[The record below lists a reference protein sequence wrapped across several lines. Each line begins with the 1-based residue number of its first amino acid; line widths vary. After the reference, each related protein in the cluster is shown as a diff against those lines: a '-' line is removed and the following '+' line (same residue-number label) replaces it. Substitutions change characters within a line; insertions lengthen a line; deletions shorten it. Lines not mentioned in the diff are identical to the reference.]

1 MNKKVSLGV
10 MISLIAVA
18 CAITFVL
25 TMTVSLNM
33 YNSMVAGIQERETI
47 NAKIKEIDTFVR
59 SSSIYKPNENTLI
72 TGIANG
78 YISGTSDKYAKY
90 YTADEYYKLQQLQ
103 SGVIIGTGIET
114 VVNGDYLEVTNVYEG
129 SSAEVEEIT
138 KGCTITAVGGKSI
151 LEIGAEQ
158 ARGDLRRIAHGQL
171 LRRQIRGD
179 DRRAQAQ
186 LDGEEGT
193 KLSVTY
199 STPDGVEKTV
209 TLVRQS
215 IKLTSVKGTLIDG
228 YAYIKIYTFNETT
241 DERFIQLI
249 DEYEAQ
255 SVLGYVFDVRDV
267 SDGITEPVRAML
279 NRVLPK
285 AQIAI
290 QVDANGKDTSF
301 IETDGNQS
309 LSKPVTVLT
318 NGNTACLAEIFAIG
332 LRDFAK
338 ASVVGSSTAGK
349 SQLQTTQS
357 FKDGS
362 AVSISTANIVPVESD
377 DFENVGIKPD
387 YTVDIT
393 AQQAEQIRFADKK
406 SDVQLQKALEI
417 VATE

>member
-158 ARGDLRRIAHGQL
+158 A
-171 LRRQIRGD
+171 
-179 DRRAQAQ
+179 QAQ

-267 SDGITEPVRAML
+267 SDGIT
-279 NRVLPK
+279 
-285 AQIAI
+285 
-290 QVDANGKDTSF
+290 DANGRDTSF
-301 IETDGNQS
+301 IETDGNQFV
-309 LSKPVTVLT
+309 SKPVTVLT

-377 DFENVGIKPD
+377 DFEDTGIKPD

-393 AQQAEQIRFADKK
+393 AQQAEQIKFADKK

>member
-10 MISLIAVA
+10 TISLIAVA

-47 NAKIKEIDTFVR
+47 NAKIKEVDTFVR
-59 SSSIYKPNENTLI
+59 SSSIYKLDENELI

-78 YISGTSDKYAKY
+78 YISGTNDKYAKY
-90 YTADEYYKLQQLQ
+90 YTADEYYKLQQIQ
-103 SGVIIGTGIET
+103 SGVIIGTGVET
-114 VVNGDYLEVTNVYEG
+114 AVNGDYLEVTDVYEG

-138 KGCTITAVGGKSI
+138 KGCMITAIDGKSI
-151 LEIGAEQ
+151 LETGA
-158 ARGDLRRIAHGQL
+158 AA
-171 LRRQIRGD
+171 
-179 DRRAQAQ
+179 AQSK
-186 LDGEEGT
+186 LDGDEGT
-193 KLSVTY
+193 KLTVTF
-199 STPDGVEKTV
+199 STPDGTEKTV

-215 IKLTSVKGTLIDG
+215 IKLTSVKGELIDG
-228 YAYIKIYTFNETT
+228 YAYIKIYTFNDTT
-241 DERFIQLI
+241 DDRFLQLI

-255 SVLGYVFDVRDV
+255 SVLGYIFDVRDV
-267 SDGITEPVRAML
+267 TDGITEPLKAML

-285 AQIAI
+285 ATVAT
-290 QVDANGKDTSF
+290 QVDANGKDTTF
-301 IETDGNQS
+301 IETDGSSS
-309 LSKPVTVLT
+309 LDKPITVLT
-318 NGNTACLAEIFAIG
+318 NGNTACLAEVFAVG

-338 ASVVGSSTAGK
+338 ASIIGSATAGK

-362 AVSISTANIVPVESD
+362 AVSISTATIIPTESD
-377 DFENVGIKPD
+377 DFSDAGIKPD

-393 AQQAEQIRFADKK
+393 AQQAEQIKFADEK
-406 SDVQLQKALEI
+406 SDSQLQKALEI

>member
-10 MISLIAVA
+10 TISLIAVA

-47 NAKIKEIDTFVR
+47 NAKVKEIDTFVR
-59 SSSIYKPNENTLI
+59 SSSIYKLDENDLI

-78 YISGTSDKYAKY
+78 YISGTDDKYAKY
-90 YTADEYYKLQQLQ
+90 YTADEYYKLQQIQ
-103 SGVIIGTGIET
+103 SGVIIGTGVET

-138 KGCTITAVGGKSI
+138 KGCMITAIDGKSI
-151 LEIGAEQ
+151 LETGAE
-158 ARGDLRRIAHGQL
+158 A
-171 LRRQIRGD
+171 
-179 DRRAQAQ
+179 AQSM
-186 LDGEEGT
+186 LDGDEGT

-199 STPDGVEKTV
+199 SKPDGTEKTV

-215 IKLTSVKGTLIDG
+215 IKLTSVKSELIDG
-228 YAYIKIYTFNETT
+228 YAYIKIYTFNDTT
-241 DERFIQLI
+241 DDKFIQLI

-267 SDGITEPVRAML
+267 SDGITEPMKAML

-285 AQIAI
+285 ALVANQI
-290 QVDANGKDTSF
+290 DANGKDTTF
-301 IETDGNQS
+301 IETEGSMTID
-309 LSKPVTVLT
+309 KPIAVLT
-318 NGNTACLAEIFAIG
+318 NGNTACLAEVFAIG
-332 LRDFAK
+332 MRDFAK
-338 ASVVGSSTAGK
+338 ASVVGSVTAGK
-349 SQLQTTQS
+349 AQLQTTQS

-362 AVSISTANIVPVESD
+362 AVSISTATIVPVESD
-377 DFENVGIKPD
+377 DFDGTGIKPD

-393 AQQAEQIRFADKK
+393 AQQAEQIKFADKS
-406 SDVQLQKALEI
+406 SDYQLQKALET
-417 VATE
+417 VATK

>member
-10 MISLIAVA
+10 TISLIAVA

-47 NAKIKEIDTFVR
+47 NAKVKEIDTFVR
-59 SSSIYKPNENTLI
+59 SSSIYKIDENDLI

-90 YTADEYYKLQQLQ
+90 YTADEYYKLQQIQ
-103 SGVIIGTGIET
+103 SGVIIGTGVET
-114 VVNGDYLEVTNVYEG
+114 VVNGDYLEVTDVYEG

-138 KGCTITAVGGKSI
+138 KGCTITAIDGKSV
-151 LEIGAEQ
+151 LETG
-158 ARGDLRRIAHGQL
+158 
-171 LRRQIRGD
+171 
-179 DRRAQAQ
+179 AQAAQDQ
-186 LDGEEGT
+186 LDGDEGT

-199 STPDGVEKTV
+199 SKPDGTEKTV

-215 IKLTSVKGTLIDG
+215 IKLTSVKSELIDG
-228 YAYIKIYTFNETT
+228 YAYIKIYTFNDTT
-241 DERFIQLI
+241 DDRFIQLI

-255 SVLGYVFDVRDV
+255 SVLGYIFDVRDV
-267 SDGITEPVRAML
+267 TDGITEPLKAML
-279 NRVLPK
+279 NRILPK
-285 AQIAI
+285 ASVATQI
-290 QVDANGKDTSF
+290 DANGKDTAF
-301 IETDGNQS
+301 IETDGS
-309 LSKPVTVLT
+309 STLSKPIAVLA
-318 NGNTACLAEIFAIG
+318 NGNTACLAEVFAVS

-338 ASVVGSSTAGK
+338 ASVIGSATAGK

-362 AVSISTANIVPVESD
+362 AVSISTATIIPTESD
-377 DFENVGIKPD
+377 DFSDVGIKPD

-393 AQQAEQIRFADKK
+393 AQQAQQIKFADKK
-406 SDVQLQKALEI
+406 SDSQLQKALEI

>member
-114 VVNGDYLEVTNVYEG
+114 VVKGDYLEVTNVYEG

-151 LEIGAEQ
+151 LETGAEQ
-158 ARGDLRRIAHGQL
+158 
-171 LRRQIRGD
+171 
-179 DRRAQAQ
+179 AQAQ
-186 LDGEEGT
+186 LDGEECT

-267 SDGITEPVRAML
+267 SDGITEPVKAML

-309 LSKPVTVLT
+309 VSKPVTVLT

-338 ASVVGSSTAGK
+338 ASVVGSLTAGK

>member
-59 SSSIYKPNENTLI
+59 SSSIYKPNENALI

-114 VVNGDYLEVTNVYEG
+114 VVKGDYLEVTNVYEG

-151 LEIGAEQ
+151 LETGAEQ
-158 ARGDLRRIAHGQL
+158 
-171 LRRQIRGD
+171 
-179 DRRAQAQ
+179 AQAQ

-267 SDGITEPVRAML
+267 SDGITEPVKAML

-338 ASVVGSSTAGK
+338 ASVVGSPTAGK

-393 AQQAEQIRFADKK
+393 AQQAEQIKFADKK

>member
-114 VVNGDYLEVTNVYEG
+114 VVKGDYLEVTNVYEG

-151 LEIGAEQ
+151 LEIGAE
-158 ARGDLRRIAHGQL
+158 L
-171 LRRQIRGD
+171 
-179 DRRAQAQ
+179 AQAQ

-267 SDGITEPVRAML
+267 SDGITEPVKAML

-290 QVDANGKDTSF
+290 QVDANGRDTSF
-301 IETDGNQS
+301 IETDGNQFV
-309 LSKPVTVLT
+309 SKPVTVLT

-393 AQQAEQIRFADKK
+393 AQQAEQIKFADKK

>member
-10 MISLIAVA
+10 TISLIAVA

-47 NAKIKEIDTFVR
+47 NAKVKEIDTFVR
-59 SSSIYKPNENTLI
+59 SSSIYKLDENDLI

-78 YISGTSDKYAKY
+78 YISGTDDKYARY
-90 YTADEYYKLQQLQ
+90 YTADEYYKLQQIQ
-103 SGVIIGTGIET
+103 SGVIIGTGVET

-138 KGCTITAVGGKSI
+138 KGCMITAIDGKSI
-151 LEIGAEQ
+151 LETGAET
-158 ARGDLRRIAHGQL
+158 
-171 LRRQIRGD
+171 
-179 DRRAQAQ
+179 AQSM
-186 LDGEEGT
+186 LDGDEGT

-199 STPDGVEKTV
+199 SKPDGTEKTV

-215 IKLTSVKGTLIDG
+215 IKLTSVKSELIDG
-228 YAYIKIYTFNETT
+228 YAYIKIYTFNDTT
-241 DERFIQLI
+241 DDKFIQLI

-267 SDGITEPVRAML
+267 SDGITEPMKAML

-285 AQIAI
+285 ALVANQI
-290 QVDANGKDTSF
+290 DANGKDTTF
-301 IETDGNQS
+301 IETEGSMTID
-309 LSKPVTVLT
+309 KPIAVLT
-318 NGNTACLAEIFAIG
+318 NGNTACLAEVFAIG
-332 LRDFAK
+332 MRDFAK
-338 ASVVGSSTAGK
+338 ASVVGSVTAGK
-349 SQLQTTQS
+349 AQLQTTQS

-362 AVSISTANIVPVESD
+362 AVSISAATIVPVESD
-377 DFENVGIKPD
+377 DFDGTGIKPD

-393 AQQAEQIRFADKK
+393 AQQAGQIKFADKS
-406 SDVQLQKALEI
+406 SDYQLQKALET
-417 VATE
+417 VATK

>member
-138 KGCTITAVGGKSI
+138 KGCTITAIGGKSI

-158 ARGDLRRIAHGQL
+158 A
-171 LRRQIRGD
+171 
-179 DRRAQAQ
+179 QAQ
-186 LDGEEGT
+186 LDGEEG
-193 KLSVTY
+193 

-241 DERFIQLI
+241 DDRFIQLI

-267 SDGITEPVRAML
+267 SDGITEPVKAML

-393 AQQAEQIRFADKK
+393 AQQAEQIKFADKK

>member
-10 MISLIAVA
+10 TISLIAVA

-47 NAKIKEIDTFVR
+47 NAKIKEVDTFVR
-59 SSSIYKPNENTLI
+59 SSSIYKLDENELI

-78 YISGTSDKYAKY
+78 YISGTNDKYAKY
-90 YTADEYYKLQQLQ
+90 YTADEYYKLQQIQ
-103 SGVIIGTGIET
+103 SGVIIGTGVET
-114 VVNGDYLEVTNVYEG
+114 AVNGDYLEVTDVYEG

-138 KGCTITAVGGKSI
+138 KGCMITAIDGKSI
-151 LEIGAEQ
+151 LETGA
-158 ARGDLRRIAHGQL
+158 AA
-171 LRRQIRGD
+171 
-179 DRRAQAQ
+179 AQSK
-186 LDGEEGT
+186 LDGDEGT

-199 STPDGVEKTV
+199 SKPDGTEKTV

-215 IKLTSVKGTLIDG
+215 IKLTSVKGELIDG
-228 YAYIKIYTFNETT
+228 YAYIKIYTFNDTT
-241 DERFIQLI
+241 DDRFLQLI

-255 SVLGYVFDVRDV
+255 SVLGYIFDVRDV
-267 SDGITEPVRAML
+267 TDGITEPLKAML

-285 AQIAI
+285 ATVAT
-290 QVDANGKDTSF
+290 QVDANGKDTTF
-301 IETDGNQS
+301 IETDGSSS
-309 LSKPVTVLT
+309 LDKPITVLT
-318 NGNTACLAEIFAIG
+318 NGNTACLAEVFAVG

-338 ASVVGSSTAGK
+338 ASIIGSATAGK

-362 AVSISTANIVPVESD
+362 AVSISTATIIPTESD
-377 DFENVGIKPD
+377 DFSDAGIKPD

-393 AQQAEQIRFADKK
+393 AQQAEQIKFADEK
-406 SDVQLQKALEI
+406 SDSQLQKALEI

>member
-59 SSSIYKPNENTLI
+59 SSSIYKPNENALI

-114 VVNGDYLEVTNVYEG
+114 VVKGDYLEVTNVYEG

-151 LEIGAEQ
+151 LETGAE
-158 ARGDLRRIAHGQL
+158 L
-171 LRRQIRGD
+171 
-179 DRRAQAQ
+179 AQAQ

-267 SDGITEPVRAML
+267 SDGITEPVKAML

-309 LSKPVTVLT
+309 VSKPVTVLT

-338 ASVVGSSTAGK
+338 ASVVGSLTAGK

>member
-10 MISLIAVA
+10 TISLIAVA

-47 NAKIKEIDTFVR
+47 NAKVKEIDTFVR
-59 SSSIYKPNENTLI
+59 SSSIYKLDENDLI

-78 YISGTSDKYAKY
+78 YISGTDDKYAKY
-90 YTADEYYKLQQLQ
+90 YTADEYYKLQQIQ
-103 SGVIIGTGIET
+103 SGVIIGTGVET

-138 KGCTITAVGGKSI
+138 KGCMITAIDGKSI
-151 LEIGAEQ
+151 LETGAEE
-158 ARGDLRRIAHGQL
+158 
-171 LRRQIRGD
+171 
-179 DRRAQAQ
+179 AQSK
-186 LDGEEGT
+186 LDGDEGT

-199 STPDGVEKTV
+199 SKPDGTEKTV

-215 IKLTSVKGTLIDG
+215 IKLTSVKSELIDG
-228 YAYIKIYTFNETT
+228 YAYIKIYTFNDTT
-241 DERFIQLI
+241 DDKFIQLI

-267 SDGITEPVRAML
+267 SDGITEPMKAML

-285 AQIAI
+285 ALVANQI
-290 QVDANGKDTSF
+290 DANGKDTTF
-301 IETDGNQS
+301 IETEGSMTID
-309 LSKPVTVLT
+309 KPIAVLT
-318 NGNTACLAEIFAIG
+318 NGNTACLAEVFAVG
-332 LRDFAK
+332 MRDFAK
-338 ASVVGSSTAGK
+338 ASVVGSVTAGK
-349 SQLQTTQS
+349 AQLQTTQS

-362 AVSISTANIVPVESD
+362 AVSISTATIVPVESD
-377 DFENVGIKPD
+377 DFEGTGIKPD

-393 AQQAEQIRFADKK
+393 AQQAEQIKFADKS
-406 SDVQLQKALEI
+406 SDYQLQKALET
-417 VATE
+417 VATK

>member
-90 YTADEYYKLQQLQ
+90 YTADEYYKLQQIQ

-114 VVNGDYLEVTNVYEG
+114 VVKGDYLEVTNVYEG

-151 LEIGAEQ
+151 LETGAEQ
-158 ARGDLRRIAHGQL
+158 
-171 LRRQIRGD
+171 
-179 DRRAQAQ
+179 AQAQ

-267 SDGITEPVRAML
+267 SDGITEPVKAML

-285 AQIAI
+285 ARIAI

-309 LSKPVTVLT
+309 VSKPVTVLT

-338 ASVVGSSTAGK
+338 ASVVGSLTAGK

>member
-10 MISLIAVA
+10 TISLIAVA

-47 NAKIKEIDTFVR
+47 NAKVKEIDTFVR
-59 SSSIYKPNENTLI
+59 SSSIYQLDENDLI

-78 YISGTSDKYAKY
+78 YISGTDDKYAKY
-90 YTADEYYKLQQLQ
+90 YTADEYYKLQQIQ
-103 SGVIIGTGIET
+103 SGVIIGTGVET

-138 KGCTITAVGGKSI
+138 KGCMITAIDGKSI
-151 LEIGAEQ
+151 LETGAE
-158 ARGDLRRIAHGQL
+158 A
-171 LRRQIRGD
+171 
-179 DRRAQAQ
+179 AQSK
-186 LDGEEGT
+186 LDGDEGT

-199 STPDGVEKTV
+199 SKPDGTEKTV

-215 IKLTSVKGTLIDG
+215 IKLTSVKSELIDG
-228 YAYIKIYTFNETT
+228 YAYIKIYTFNDTT
-241 DERFIQLI
+241 DDKFIQLI

-267 SDGITEPVRAML
+267 SDGITEPMKAML

-285 AQIAI
+285 ALVANQI
-290 QVDANGKDTSF
+290 DANGKDTTF
-301 IETDGNQS
+301 IETEGSMTID
-309 LSKPVTVLT
+309 KPIAVLT
-318 NGNTACLAEIFAIG
+318 NGNTACLAEVFAIG
-332 LRDFAK
+332 MRDFAK
-338 ASVVGSSTAGK
+338 ASVVGSVTAGK
-349 SQLQTTQS
+349 AQLQTTQS

-362 AVSISTANIVPVESD
+362 AVSISTATIVPVESD
-377 DFENVGIKPD
+377 DFEGTGIKPD

-393 AQQAEQIRFADKK
+393 AQQAEQIKFADKS
-406 SDVQLQKALEI
+406 SDYQLQKALET
-417 VATE
+417 VATK

>member
-47 NAKIKEIDTFVR
+47 DAKIKEIDTFVR
-59 SSSIYKPNENTLI
+59 SSSIYKINENDLI

-90 YTADEYYKLQQLQ
+90 YTADEYYKLQQIQ
-103 SGVIIGTGIET
+103 SGVIIGVGVET
-114 VVNGDYLEVTNVYEG
+114 VINGDYLEVTNVYEG

-138 KGCTITAVGGKSI
+138 KGCMITAIDGKSI
-151 LEIGAEQ
+151 LETGA
-158 ARGDLRRIAHGQL
+158 IA
-171 LRRQIRGD
+171 
-179 DRRAQAQ
+179 AQSK
-186 LDGEEGT
+186 LDGDEGT

-199 STPDGVEKTV
+199 STPDGIEKTV

-241 DERFIQLI
+241 DDRFIQLI

-267 SDGITEPVRAML
+267 SDGIAEPMKAML
-279 NRVLPK
+279 NRILPK
-285 AQIAI
+285 ALVAN

-301 IETDGNQS
+301 IETEGNTTID
-309 LSKPVTVLT
+309 KPIAVLT

-332 LRDFAK
+332 LHDFSK

-362 AVSISTANIVPVESD
+362 AVSISTATIVPVESD

-393 AQQAEQIRFADKK
+393 AQQAEQIKFADKK
-406 SDVQLQKALEI
+406 SDVQLQKALET

>member
-59 SSSIYKPNENTLI
+59 SSSIYKPNENNLI

-158 ARGDLRRIAHGQL
+158 A
-171 LRRQIRGD
+171 
-179 DRRAQAQ
+179 QAQ

-228 YAYIKIYTFNETT
+228 YAYIKIYTFNDTT
-241 DERFIQLI
+241 DDSFIQLI

-255 SVLGYVFDVRDV
+255 SVLGYIFDVRDV
-267 SDGITEPVRAML
+267 TDGITEPLKAML

-290 QVDANGKDTSF
+290 QVDANGRDTSF
-301 IETDGNQS
+301 IETDGNQFV
-309 LSKPVTVLT
+309 SKPVTVLT
-318 NGNTACLAEIFAIG
+318 NGNTACLAEI
-332 LRDFAK
+332 FAK

-377 DFENVGIKPD
+377 DFEDTGIKPD

-393 AQQAEQIRFADKK
+393 AQQAEQIKFADKK

>member
-10 MISLIAVA
+10 TISLIAVA

-47 NAKIKEIDTFVR
+47 NAKVKEIDTFVR
-59 SSSIYKPNENTLI
+59 SSSIYKLDENDLI

-78 YISGTSDKYAKY
+78 YISGTDDKYAKY
-90 YTADEYYKLQQLQ
+90 YTADEYYKLQQIQ
-103 SGVIIGTGIET
+103 SGVIIGTGVET

-138 KGCTITAVGGKSI
+138 KGCMITAIDGKSI
-151 LEIGAEQ
+151 LETGAEE
-158 ARGDLRRIAHGQL
+158 
-171 LRRQIRGD
+171 
-179 DRRAQAQ
+179 AQSK
-186 LDGEEGT
+186 LDGDEGT

-199 STPDGVEKTV
+199 SKPDGTEKTV

-215 IKLTSVKGTLIDG
+215 IKLTSVKSELIDG
-228 YAYIKIYTFNETT
+228 YAYIKIYTFNDTT
-241 DERFIQLI
+241 DDRFIQLI

-267 SDGITEPVRAML
+267 SDGITEPMKAML

-285 AQIAI
+285 ALVANQI
-290 QVDANGKDTSF
+290 DANGKDTTF
-301 IETDGNQS
+301 IETEGSMTID
-309 LSKPVTVLT
+309 KPIAVLT
-318 NGNTACLAEIFAIG
+318 NGNTACLAEVFAVG
-332 LRDFAK
+332 MRDFAK
-338 ASVVGSSTAGK
+338 ASVVGSVTAGK
-349 SQLQTTQS
+349 AQLQTTQS

-362 AVSISTANIVPVESD
+362 AVSISTATIVPVESD
-377 DFENVGIKPD
+377 DFEGTGIKPD

-393 AQQAEQIRFADKK
+393 SQQAEQIKFADKS
-406 SDVQLQKALEI
+406 SDYQLQKALET
-417 VATE
+417 VATK

>member
-10 MISLIAVA
+10 TISLIAVA

-47 NAKIKEIDTFVR
+47 NAKIKEVDTFVR
-59 SSSIYKPNENTLI
+59 SSSIYKLDENELI

-78 YISGTSDKYAKY
+78 YISGTNDKYAKY
-90 YTADEYYKLQQLQ
+90 YTADEYYKLQQIQ
-103 SGVIIGTGIET
+103 SGVIIGTGVET
-114 VVNGDYLEVTNVYEG
+114 AVNGDYLEVTDVYEG

-138 KGCTITAVGGKSI
+138 KGCMITAIDGKSI
-151 LEIGAEQ
+151 LETGAAE
-158 ARGDLRRIAHGQL
+158 
-171 LRRQIRGD
+171 
-179 DRRAQAQ
+179 AQSK
-186 LDGEEGT
+186 LDGDEGT
-193 KLSVTY
+193 KLTVTF
-199 STPDGVEKTV
+199 STPDGTEKTV

-215 IKLTSVKGTLIDG
+215 IKLTSVKGELIDG
-228 YAYIKIYTFNETT
+228 YAYIKIYTFNDTT
-241 DERFIQLI
+241 DDRFLQLI

-255 SVLGYVFDVRDV
+255 SVLGYIFDVRDV
-267 SDGITEPVRAML
+267 TDGITEPLKAML

-285 AQIAI
+285 ATVAT
-290 QVDANGKDTSF
+290 QVDANGKDTTF
-301 IETDGNQS
+301 IETDGSSS
-309 LSKPVTVLT
+309 LDKPITVLT
-318 NGNTACLAEIFAIG
+318 NGNTACLAEVFAVG

-338 ASVVGSSTAGK
+338 ASIIGSATAGK

-362 AVSISTANIVPVESD
+362 AVSISTATIIPTESD
-377 DFENVGIKPD
+377 DFSDAGIKPD

-393 AQQAEQIRFADKK
+393 AQQAEQIKFADEK
-406 SDVQLQKALEI
+406 SDSQLQKALEI

>member
-59 SSSIYKPNENTLI
+59 SSSIYKPNENALI

-114 VVNGDYLEVTNVYEG
+114 VVKGDYLEVTNVYEG

-138 KGCTITAVGGKSI
+138 KGCTITAVGGKSR
-151 LEIGAEQ
+151 LEIGAE
-158 ARGDLRRIAHGQL
+158 L
-171 LRRQIRGD
+171 
-179 DRRAQAQ
+179 AQAQ
-186 LDGEEGT
+186 LDGT

-267 SDGITEPVRAML
+267 SDGITEPVKAML

-309 LSKPVTVLT
+309 VSKPVTVLT

-338 ASVVGSSTAGK
+338 ASVVGSLTAGK

>member
-90 YTADEYYKLQQLQ
+90 YTADEYYKLQKLQ

-158 ARGDLRRIAHGQL
+158 
-171 LRRQIRGD
+171 
-179 DRRAQAQ
+179 AQAQ

-267 SDGITEPVRAML
+267 SD
-279 NRVLPK
+279 
-285 AQIAI
+285 
-290 QVDANGKDTSF
+290 ANGRDTSF
-301 IETDGNQS
+301 IETDGNQFV
-309 LSKPVTVLT
+309 SKPVTVLT

-377 DFENVGIKPD
+377 DFEDTGIKPD

>member
-1 MNKKVSLGV
+1 M
-10 MISLIAVA
+10 
-18 CAITFVL
+18 
-25 TMTVSLNM
+25 
-33 YNSMVAGIQERETI
+33 
-47 NAKIKEIDTFVR
+47 
-59 SSSIYKPNENTLI
+59 
-72 TGIANG
+72 
-78 YISGTSDKYAKY
+78 
-90 YTADEYYKLQQLQ
+90 
-103 SGVIIGTGIET
+103 
-114 VVNGDYLEVTNVYEG
+114 
-129 SSAEVEEIT
+129 
-138 KGCTITAVGGKSI
+138 
-151 LEIGAEQ
+151 
-158 ARGDLRRIAHGQL
+158 
-171 LRRQIRGD
+171 
-179 DRRAQAQ
+179 
-186 LDGEEGT
+186 
-193 KLSVTY
+193 
-199 STPDGVEKTV
+199 
-209 TLVRQS
+209 
-215 IKLTSVKGTLIDG
+215 
-228 YAYIKIYTFNETT
+228 
-241 DERFIQLI
+241 
-249 DEYEAQ
+249 
-255 SVLGYVFDVRDV
+255 RDV
-267 SDGITEPVRAML
+267 SDGITEPVKAML